1 MTAVA
6 VKILSDVPL
15 NQDFTTTSGHA
26 QSMLPL
32 YDENPRRT
40 FPLFTISLIALNVT
54 AFVMQ
59 LQVPGGM
66 ASAINQYAMVP
77 ADFLDNPISQYPT
90 LLTSMFM
97 HGGPA
102 HLAGNMLYLWI
113 FGDNIEDR
121 LGRFGF
127 LLFYLLCGVLAGISH
142 MMADPTSSIPAVG
155 ASGAI
160 SGILGAYLI
169 LFPGVRVRTLIFLG
183 FYIAIVRIPTIILL
197 GIWILLQ
204 VSNSMS
210 IGVEGGVA
218 WMAHIGGF
226 AAGALLI
233 YPFQGVMRQRS

>member
-1 MTAVA
+1 
-6 VKILSDVPL
+6 
-15 NQDFTTTSGHA
+15 
-26 QSMLPL
+26 MLPL

-40 FPLFTISLIALNVT
+40 FPIFTVSLIALNIT
-54 AFVMQ
+54 GFVMQ
-59 LQVPGGM
+59 LQAPGGM
-66 ASAINQYAMVP
+66 AGAINQYAMVP
-77 ADFLDNPISQYPT
+77 ADFLSNPLSQYPT
-90 LLTSMFM
+90 LITSMFM

-127 LLFYLLCGVLAGISH
+127 LIFYFLCGVLAAISH
-142 MMADPTSSIPAVG
+142 MIADPSSSIPAVG

-183 FYIAIVRIPTIILL
+183 FYISMVRIPAIILL

-204 VSNSMS
+204 IANSMS
-210 IGVEGGVA
+210 IGAEGGVA
-218 WMAHIGGF
+218 WLAHIGGF
-226 AAGALLI
+226 AAGAILI
-233 YPFQGVMRQRS
+233 IPFQGMLKRRA